1 MGEMIGRCP
10 HCGKTLKVPDDVTK
24 FLCMYCGTGLTPED
38 LKEETTEKAAA
49 DMEATGKKLREALAA
64 GDPAIDRMIAEAL
77 DVDEYNPVANEVFLL
92 RHIPEMVL
100 GNENLMESFTR
111 SGYEP
116 AFRKYAVS
124 CRYIVQTADRVAV
137 LYGERGKEKLK
148 EAALYLVDAIDA
160 RIEGD
165 DSVKGKRAKSNKKE
179 DLKMVYAIYT
189 VPMVQEQ
196 KLEAGEAFADAL
208 VEAWNDRNPK
218 NMIGKGNYA
227 DITVGFRKGKLCFIT
242 TAVCDSFE
250 KPDDC
255 YELTAF
261 RHFRD
266 TYMQQ
271 DEALKALCEE
281 YYEIAPGI
289 VTCINLSDK
298 KDEIYLG
305 IWDQWLAPCLSH
317 LEHGEAKEC
326 ADTYKDMVL
335 TLKKRYLS

>member
-24 FLCMYCGTGLTPED
+24 FLCMYCGTGLTPEA
-38 LKEETTEKAAA
+38 LKEESTEKAAV
-49 DMEATGKKLREALAA
+49 DTEAAGKKLKEALAA

-77 DVDEYNPVANEVFLL
+77 DLDEYDPVANEVFLL
-92 RHIPEMVL
+92 RHISEMIL
-100 GNENLMESFTR
+100 QNEDLMSNFTR

-137 LYGERGKEKLK
+137 LYGDRGQEKLK

-160 RIEGD
+160 RIAGD
-165 DSVKGKRAKSNKKE
+165 ASLRAKRAKADKKE
-179 DLKMVYAIYT
+179 DLKMIYAIYT

-196 KLEAGEAFADAL
+196 KVEAGDAFADVL
-208 VEAWNDRNPK
+208 VDAWNERNPK
-218 NMIGKGNYA
+218 NQIGKGNYA
-227 DITVGFRKGKLCFIT
+227 DIQAGFRKGKLCFIT
-242 TAVCDSFE
+242 TAVCDSFG

-255 YELTAF
+255 YELTSF

-271 DEALKALCEE
+271 EEELSALCEE

-289 VTCINLSDK
+289 VTCIDLSENK
-298 KDEIYLG
+298 EEIYKG
-305 IWDQWLAPCLSH
+305 IWEKWLSPCLSH
-317 LEHGEAKEC
+317 LENQEPELC